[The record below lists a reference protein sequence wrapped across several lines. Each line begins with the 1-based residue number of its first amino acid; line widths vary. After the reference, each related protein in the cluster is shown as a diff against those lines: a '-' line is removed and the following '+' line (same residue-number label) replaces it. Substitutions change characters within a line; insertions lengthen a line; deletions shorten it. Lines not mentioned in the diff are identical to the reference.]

1 MFVTAVCVWDRQK
14 PREFS
19 FRQAEN
25 NNFARDHAFLYICL
39 PSLNEHNVKL
49 PNVTFCRG
57 REQETKTFFFL
68 FLKFDAVL

>member
-1 MFVTAVCVWDRQK
+1 MFEIAKNQENLALDK
-14 PREFS
+14 PKTTTLHVH
-19 FRQAEN
+19 
-25 NNFARDHAFLYICL
+25 HALLYICL
-39 PSLNEHNVKL
+39 PLMNEHNVKL